1 MKYAD
6 EVGAEFGIPWMSELS
21 YARGELCSGLS
32 APEAKALLSEDP
44 ARAELLLDLL
54 KHQPMQQEVDP
65 IQWGFTLPSWQRVM
79 DRWEKD
85 KVHVIFG
92 GNRSSK
98 TTFASRLLVH
108 LAQEIPEAELRS
120 FHVTEDRS
128 IEDTQ
133 KFVWDAI
140 PKRYKEMK
148 KRSPTHSLTYTHKNG
163 FTDGKVIFPP
173 HDGYKRGSYLRF
185 NNYRQFLQDSQI
197 IEGMTAHCIHL
208 EEECPDRLFRTLMAR
223 TADYHGRIVLTFTT
237 LQGWTDLV
245 SGLLRGAETVRS
257 RYSEYLG
264 MELPVEQISANWEG
278 CLIHYFWS
286 EDNPFFDS
294 KELRKA
300 YSKQPLDCLLY
311 TSDAADE

>member
-6 EVGAEFGIPWMSELS
+6 EVSAEFGLPWMPELS
-21 YARGELCSGLS
+21 YERGELGSGMTS
-32 APEAKALLSEDP
+32 DEARLLLRDDP
-44 ARAELLLDLL
+44 DRAELVVDMLEN
-54 KHQPMQQEVDP
+54 QPAQEELDP
-65 IQWGFTLPSWQRVM
+65 IQWGFSLPSWQRVM
-79 DRWEKD
+79 NRWEDD

-133 KFVWDAI
+133 KFVWDAL

-148 KRSPTHSLTYTHKNG
+148 KRSASHSLTYTHKNG

-173 HDGYKRGSYLRF
+173 HEGYKRGSYLRF

-197 IEGMTAHCIHL
+197 IEGMTAHCIH
-208 EEECPDRLFRTLMAR
+208 
-223 TADYHGRIVLTFTT
+223 
-237 LQGWTDLV
+237 
-245 SGLLRGAETVRS
+245 
-257 RYSEYLG
+257 
-264 MELPVEQISANWEG
+264 
-278 CLIHYFWS
+278 
-286 EDNPFFDS
+286 
-294 KELRKA
+294 
-300 YSKQPLDCLLY
+300 
-311 TSDAADE
+311 

>member
-6 EVGAEFGIPWMSELS
+6 EVSAQFGIPWSTEMSYE
-21 YARGELCSGLS
+21 RGMLKSGLS
-32 APEAKALLSEDP
+32 PDEARDMMKKNPEKAEFLM
-44 ARAELLLDLL
+44 ELLEN
-54 KHQPMQQEVDP
+54 QPAQEELDP
-65 IQWGFTLPSWQRVM
+65 IQWGFNLPSWQRVM

-148 KRSPTHSLTYTHKNG
+148 KRSSTHSLHYTHKNG

-173 HDGYKRGSYLRF
+173 
-185 NNYRQFLQDSQI
+185 Q
-197 IEGMTAHCIHL
+197 A
-208 EEECPDRLFRTLMAR
+208 
-223 TADYHGRIVLTFTT
+223 
-237 LQGWTDLV
+237 
-245 SGLLRGAETVRS
+245 
-257 RYSEYLG
+257 
-264 MELPVEQISANWEG
+264 G
-278 CLIHYFWS
+278 C
-286 EDNPFFDS
+286 
-294 KELRKA
+294 
-300 YSKQPLDCLLY
+300 
-311 TSDAADE
+311 